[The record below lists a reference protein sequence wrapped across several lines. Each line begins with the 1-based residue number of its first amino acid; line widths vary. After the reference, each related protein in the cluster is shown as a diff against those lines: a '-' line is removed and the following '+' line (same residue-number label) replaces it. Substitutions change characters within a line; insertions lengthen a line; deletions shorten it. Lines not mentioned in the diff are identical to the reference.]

1 MERTM
6 KAIVRDAY
14 GSVDV
19 LRFAEIDRPVADV
32 GEVLVRVRAAGVDA
46 GVWHLMLGMPYVM
59 RLAGF
64 GIRAPK
70 SAILGYDLAGHIE
83 AVGAEVTAFRPGDAV
98 FGTCRGSFAEYATAR
113 PDRLVSKPTGLSF
126 EQAAATPISGYAA
139 LQAVRY
145 HGKVKAGQRVLII
158 GAGGGV
164 GTFAV
169 QLAKTYGAE
178 VTGVCSMAK
187 TWLVRSIGADHV
199 IDYTRDDPIDG
210 REQYDVIL
218 DIAGNRSLS
227 KLRHALTSRGTL
239 VIVGGEDA
247 GNWLGVGRQLRA
259 GLSRPSSVRSSAPTS
274 QESANKTSRSC
285 GRCSSQALSRP
296 SSTGRSRSTRF
307 PTRSATSETAALA
320 ARSSSPSDLRSGGDP
335 AVVPSTARLIATVR
349 TPSRE
354 RMIEPSTRP

>member
-19 LRFAEIDRPVADV
+19 LRFAEIDRPIADEN
-32 GEVLVRVRAAGVDA
+32 EVLVRVRAAGVDA

-70 SAILGYDLAGHIE
+70 SALLGYDLAGHIE
-83 AVGAEVTAFRPGDAV
+83 AVGADVTAFRPGDAV

-113 PDRLVSKPTGLSF
+113 TDRLVSKPTGLSF

-139 LQAVRY
+139 LQAVRD

-178 VTGVCSMAK
+178 VTGVCSGRNVEM
-187 TWLVRSIGADHV
+187 VRSLGADHV
-199 IDYTRDDPIDG
+199 IDYTKEDFTRAET
-210 REQYDVIL
+210 RYDLVVDNI
-218 DIAGNRSLS
+218 GNHGVSDVVDVLAP
-227 KLRHALTSRGTL
+227 KGIY
-239 VIVGGEDA
+239 VIVGA
-247 GNWLGVGRQLRA
+247 
-259 GLSRPSSVRSSAPTS
+259 PSNDPWIGAISAPIRASLYSPFTDHEIKFFIAQMPQS
-274 QESANKTSRSC
+274 DMEYLASLMRDGKLRSVID
-285 GRCSSQALSRP
+285 RRYPFEQMVEAHRYVD
-296 SSTGRSRSTRF
+296 TGRKR
-307 PTRSATSETAALA
+307 
-320 ARSSSPSDLRSGGDP
+320 GN
-335 AVVPSTARLIATVR
+335 VVVTL
-349 TPSRE
+349 
-354 RMIEPSTRP
+354 

>member
-19 LRFAEIDRPVADV
+19 LRFAEIDRPVADEN
-32 GEVLVRVRAAGVDA
+32 EVLVRVRAAGVDA

-64 GIRAPK
+64 GLRAPK
-70 SAILGYDLAGHIE
+70 SPLLGYDLAGHIE
-83 AVGAEVTAFRPGDAV
+83 AVGAEVTAFRPGDEV

-113 PDRLVSKPTGLSF
+113 PDRLVSKPTNLSF

-139 LQAVRY
+139 LQAVRD

-178 VTGVCSMAK
+178 VTGVCSTAK
-187 TWLVRSIGADHV
+187 TELVRSIGADHV

-259 GLSRPSSVRSSAPTS
+259 A
-274 QESANKTSRSC
+274 
-285 GRCSSQALSRP
+285 ALSPFVRQKLGTYISKEREQDLKELRTLLESGTITP
-296 SSTGRSRSTRF
+296 VVDRTF
-307 PTRSATSETAALA
+307 PLDEVPDAIRYLRDGG
-320 ARSSSPSDLRSGGDP
+320 ARGKI
-335 AVVPSTARLIATVR
+335 VITV
-349 TPSRE
+349 
-354 RMIEPSTRP
+354 